1 MRIFLIFLAICGIIW
16 AKSANPTIEISY
28 ATYTFDEKDT
38 FLYVA
43 SAKEGANGEARF
55 LFAGL
60 GGLTQQSCRL
70 GESERYFSNDTDAP
84 SEGEIV
90 CGENLRA
97 HFAHGTLD
105 NVQWRGQAKK
115 ATLAKEFRVQRA
127 TFAHKQRKT
136 SMSIAA
142 LCSSD
147 AAIQNVLQKAY
158 DMPYQCATMPEA
170 FGKAAQKALKND
182 VFAEDEVYEA
192 AFLLEIVYFDSERIV
207 FEEITSSYTGG
218 AHASHIYDLRT
229 FSRNGEELDCS
240 KSLLQVNL
248 PKLKQRLLQEV
259 QKYGTAAFVD
269 ENTSDFDV
277 SKIIAPVYG
286 GIAFL
291 YQPYEILPYSFGA
304 PKLVIGYGEAP
315 QYFAP
320 HEKGKASEICRLPLA
335 R

>member
-1 MRIFLIFLAICGIIW
+1 MRIFLVFLAVCGMLW
-16 AKSANPTIEISY
+16 AKSPKATIEISY
-28 ATYTFDEKDT
+28 KTYTLGENA
-38 FLYVA
+38 FLYMA
-43 SAKEGANGEARF
+43 SATAPKGKPRF

-60 GGLTQQSCRL
+60 GGSVQQGCRL

-90 CGENLRA
+90 CGENLKA
-97 HFAHGTLD
+97 SFAQGMLE
-105 NVQWRGQAKK
+105 NVQWKGQKIAPEFR
-115 ATLAKEFRVQRA
+115 EFRVQRA

-136 SMSIAA
+136 SMSITA

-147 AAIQNVLQKAY
+147 AAIQDVLQKAY
-158 DMPYQCATMPEA
+158 NMPYQCATMPQT
-170 FGKAAQKALKND
+170 FDKAAQKALKDD

-192 AFLLEIVYFDSERIV
+192 SFLLEIVYFDAERIV

-218 AHASHIYDLRT
+218 AHASHVYDLRT
-229 FSRNGEELDCS
+229 FSRNGEELHCA

-269 ENTSDFDV
+269 ENTSDFEV
-277 SKIIAPVYG
+277 SKVIAPAYN

-304 PKLVIGYGEAP
+304 PRLIIKPDEAA
-315 QYFAP
+315 QYFARQ
-320 HEKGKASEICRLPLA
+320 KCACCL
-335 R
+335 